1 MKWSPPRIAD
11 RQSVNTLPASV
22 AAVVFLSGCASI
34 PSLPSAQGSVSSSA
48 PMTNGQYT
56 DEEKIWL
63 SQMPAVPSFDE
74 TRPVPT
80 PIAAS
85 PAPTSST
92 GTVAPGAGTNNMVAQ
107 SSPVASGSLNSSP
120 VVSNPATVA
129 ATGSQVPAAEQKGTS
144 AVVPAPPKEEPE
156 TVASQPSTSA
166 QPTKPPVLSLGAE
179 QKPTSAEPT
188 RVALAESPAA
198 SDMKTAQ
205 GNRKSSTTDSKKPAP
220 SDKVNAPVAFS
231 WTKVGKSSGGQTFE
245 MAQSGEDGYRTL
257 VVGSVGGHD
266 PAAIAIVDQ
275 LAQHLHDNSLI
286 LGGYDTTFIR
296 TLNPDGMKSKTAL
309 NSKGQYIN
317 HGFPKAGDTQSV
329 DQPVEAAFL
338 MSQLKQLQPQR
349 VLHIRTIEGDKGLI
363 ASSGSCQK
371 VAQETAQIIG
381 FRYVALPEKAVA
393 GSFERYLASRG
404 SSEIITLA
412 IPAKTKT
419 AEAWELYR
427 DTVLNLL
434 QRDDLT
440 TRELARG
447 QEEKASADRR
457 NGK

>member
-1 MKWSPPRIAD
+1 M
-11 RQSVNTLPASV
+11 PALSQGNAAPGAAASAPATNPATAVTSGSQAAATEQKSV
-22 AAVVFLSGCASI
+22 AAIV
-34 PSLPSAQGSVSSSA
+34 
-48 PMTNGQYT
+48 
-56 DEEKIWL
+56 
-63 SQMPAVPSFDE
+63 
-74 TRPVPT
+74 PVPLKNEPKSEPKT
-80 PIAAS
+80 
-85 PAPTSST
+85 
-92 GTVAPGAGTNNMVAQ
+92 
-107 SSPVASGSLNSSP
+107 
-120 VVSNPATVA
+120 AT
-129 ATGSQVPAAEQKGTS
+129 
-144 AVVPAPPKEEPE
+144 
-156 TVASQPSTSA
+156 
-166 QPTKPPVLSLGAE
+166 
-179 QKPTSAEPT
+179 AEPAKPAEPVKSSDLAKGSEPKPASTEAT
-188 RVALAESPAA
+188 RVALAESPAS
-198 SDMKTAQ
+198 SDAKAAQ
-205 GNRKSSTTDSKKPAP
+205 GNKKSQVIDAKKAAAP
-220 SDKVNAPVAFS
+220 DKVEAPVAFS

-275 LAQHLHDNSLI
+275 LARHLHDNSLI

-309 NSKGQYIN
+309 NAKGQYIN

-329 DQPVEAAFL
+329 DQPIEAAFL
-338 MSQLKQLQPQR
+338 LSQLKQLQPQR

-371 VAQETAQIIG
+371 VAQETAQLIG

-393 GSFERYLASRG
+393 GSFERYLAGRG

-419 AEAWELYR
+419 TEAWDQYR

>member
-11 RQSVNTLPASV
+11 RQSVKTLPASV

-34 PSLPSAQGSVSSSA
+34 PALPSAQGNVTSSA
-48 PMTNGQYT
+48 TVTNGPLT
-56 DEEKIWL
+56 DDEKLWL
-63 SQMPAVPSFDE
+63 AQMPAVPSFDE
-74 TRPVPT
+74 TRPVT
-80 PIAAS
+80 ASIATAAS
-85 PAPTSST
+85 PTSSAGNIAQGNT
-92 GTVAPGAGTNNMVAQ
+92 APGAA
-107 SSPVASGSLNSSP
+107 ASAP
-120 VVSNPATVA
+120 ATNPATAVTSGSQAAATEQKSVA
-129 ATGSQVPAAEQKGTS
+129 AIVPVPLKNEPKSEPKTAAAEPAKPAEPVKSPDLAKGS
-144 AVVPAPPKEEPE
+144 EPKPA
-156 TVASQPSTSA
+156 ST
-166 QPTKPPVLSLGAE
+166 
-179 QKPTSAEPT
+179 EPT
-188 RVALAESPAA
+188 RVALAESPAS
-198 SDMKTAQ
+198 SDAKAAQ
-205 GNRKSSTTDSKKPAP
+205 GNKKSAPAETRKSPAP
-220 SDKVNAPVAFS
+220 EKVEAPTAFS
-231 WTKVGKSSGGQTFE
+231 WSKVGKSSGGQAFE
-245 MAQSGEDGYRTL
+245 MTQSGEDGYRTM

-266 PAAIAIVDQ
+266 PAAIALVDQ
-275 LAQHLHDNSLI
+275 LARHLHDNSLI

-329 DQPVEAAFL
+329 DQPVEATFL

-363 ASSGSCQK
+363 ASNGSCQK

-404 SSEIITLA
+404 TSEIITLA

-447 QEEKASADRR
+447 QEDKASADRR